1 MAEVIKMPKMS
12 DTMTEGVISSWL
24 KKEGDEIVS
33 GDVLA
38 EVETDKATMELES
51 YEDGILLYI
60 GVPEKATAAVDAVI
74 AIIGDKGEDIESLI
88 PSSTQSKSEFLP
100 LVPSGETEVTTNSDI
115 EQAKATT
122 VNPSGIQATV
132 LRMPKMSDTMTEGV
146 VAKWLMKVGD
156 QVSSGDILAEVET
169 DKATMELESYDDG
182 TLLYTAVSA
191 GSSIE
196 VDGIIAIIGEE
207 NADFEA
213 LLQLENRELPKAEAL
228 VADTVSVPAQVKESS
243 VSGTQESNSNGR
255 VKASPLAKKM
265 AQDKGIDLSI
275 IPGSGD
281 GGRIVK
287 KDVETFEPSF
297 STTTPVAATS
307 GNYVKSTVVDAESS
321 EDISLTQM
329 RKVIASRLS
338 ASKFSAPHF
347 YLTVEINM
355 DKAIAARVSVNEV
368 SPVKISFNDIV
379 LKSVASAIRQH
390 PDVNVSWLEDKMQKH
405 QHIHIGVAVAIPD
418 GLVVPVVKFADTK
431 SLVHISEEV
440 KDLAQRAVAKKL
452 APEEFTGNTFSISN
466 LGMFG
471 VEEFTA
477 IINPPNACI
486 LAIGGIKESVIVK
499 DGIMSPGHTMKV
511 TLSCDH
517 RAVDGAVGAAFLKS
531 LKAMLEDPIR
541 MLI

>member
-51 YEDGILLYI
+51 YEDGTLLFI
-60 GVPEKATAAVDAVI
+60 GVPEKATVAVDAVI

-88 PSSTQSKSEFLP
+88 PSSTQSKSEFLLP
-100 LVPSGETEVTTNSDI
+100 DPSGETEVTVNSDI
-115 EQAKATT
+115 EQANTST
-122 VNPSGIQATV
+122 VNLSNIEATV

-146 VAKWLMKVGD
+146 IAKWLMKVGD

-182 TLLYTAVSA
+182 ILLYTAVSA
-191 GSSIE
+191 GSAVE

-213 LLQLENRELPKAEAL
+213 LLQLENRELPKAESL
-228 VADTVSVPAQVKESS
+228 VADTVSVPAKVKESS
-243 VSGTQESNSNGR
+243 VSGNKEFTSNDR

-265 AQDKGIDLSI
+265 AQDKGIDLSS

-287 KDVETFEPSF
+287 KDIETFDSSV
-297 STTTPVAATS
+297 STTTPAVTTS
-307 GNYVKSTVVDAESS
+307 GNYVKSTIMGAESS

-368 SPVKISFNDIV
+368 SPVKISFNDIM
-379 LKSVASAIRQH
+379 LKSVASSIRQH

-418 GLVVPVVKFADTK
+418 GLVVPVVKFVDTK
-431 SLVHISEEV
+431 SLAHISEEV
-440 KDLAQRAVAKKL
+440 KDLAQRAISKKL

-486 LAIGGIKESVIVK
+486 LAIGSIKESVIVK
-499 DGIMSPGHTMKV
+499 DGIISPGHTMKV

-531 LKAMLEDPIR
+531 LKSMLEDPVR
-541 MLI
+541 MLV

>member
-51 YEDGILLYI
+51 YEDGTLLFI
-60 GVPEKATAAVDAVI
+60 GVPEKATVAVDAVI

-88 PSSTQSKSEFLP
+88 PSSTQSKSEFLLP
-100 LVPSGETEVTTNSDI
+100 DPSGETEVTVNSDI
-115 EQAKATT
+115 EQAKTST
-122 VNPSGIQATV
+122 VNLSNIEATV

-146 VAKWLMKVGD
+146 IAKWLMKVGD

-182 TLLYTAVSA
+182 ILLYTAVSA
-191 GSSIE
+191 GSAVE

-213 LLQLENRELPKAEAL
+213 LLQLENRELPKAESL
-228 VADTVSVPAQVKESS
+228 VADTVSVPAKVKESS
-243 VSGTQESNSNGR
+243 VSGNKEFTSNDR

-265 AQDKGIDLSI
+265 AQDKGIDLSS

-287 KDVETFEPSF
+287 KDIETFDSSV
-297 STTTPVAATS
+297 STTTPAVTTS
-307 GNYVKSTVVDAESS
+307 GNYVKSTIMGAESS

-379 LKSVASAIRQH
+379 LKSVASSIRQH

-418 GLVVPVVKFADTK
+418 GLVVPVVKFVDTK
-431 SLVHISEEV
+431 SLAHISEEV
-440 KDLAQRAVAKKL
+440 KDLAQRAISKKL

-486 LAIGGIKESVIVK
+486 LAIGSIKESVIVK
-499 DGIMSPGHTMKV
+499 DGIISPGHTMKV

-531 LKAMLEDPIR
+531 LKSMLEDPVR
-541 MLI
+541 MLV

>member
-51 YEDGILLYI
+51 YEDGTLLFI
-60 GVPEKATAAVDAVI
+60 GVPEKATVAVDAVI

-88 PSSTQSKSEFLP
+88 PSSTQSKSEFLLP
-100 LVPSGETEVTTNSDI
+100 DPSGETEVTVNSDI
-115 EQAKATT
+115 EQTKTST
-122 VNPSGIQATV
+122 VNLSNIEATV

-146 VAKWLMKVGD
+146 IAKWLMKVGD

-182 TLLYTAVSA
+182 ILLYTAVSA
-191 GSSIE
+191 GSAVE

-213 LLQLENRELPKAEAL
+213 LLQLENRELPKAESL
-228 VADTVSVPAQVKESS
+228 VADTVSVPAKVKESS
-243 VSGTQESNSNGR
+243 VSGNKEFTSNDR

-265 AQDKGIDLSI
+265 AQDKGIDLSS

-287 KDVETFEPSF
+287 KDIETFDSSV
-297 STTTPVAATS
+297 STTTPAVTTS
-307 GNYVKSTVVDAESS
+307 GNYVKSTIMGAESS

-379 LKSVASAIRQH
+379 LKSVASSIRQH

-418 GLVVPVVKFADTK
+418 GLVVPVVKFVDTK
-431 SLVHISEEV
+431 SLAHISEEV
-440 KDLAQRAVAKKL
+440 KDLAQRAISKKL

-486 LAIGGIKESVIVK
+486 LAIGSIKESVIVK
-499 DGIMSPGHTMKV
+499 DGIISPGHTMKV

-531 LKAMLEDPIR
+531 LKSMLEDPVR
-541 MLI
+541 MLV

>member
-51 YEDGILLYI
+51 YEDGTLLYI
-60 GVPEKATAAVDAVI
+60 GVPEKATVAVDAVI
-74 AIIGDKGEDIESLI
+74 AIIGDKEEDIESLI
-88 PSSTQSKSEFLP
+88 PSSTQTKSEFLP
-100 LVPSGETEVTTNSDI
+100 SASSGETEVAIKTDI
-115 EQAKATT
+115 KQVKVPTL
-122 VNPSGIQATV
+122 NPSSIKATV

-146 VAKWLMKVGD
+146 IAKWLMNVGD
-156 QVSSGDILAEVET
+156 KVSSGDILAEVET

-191 GSSIE
+191 GSAVK

-207 NADFEA
+207 NADYEA
-213 LLQLENRELPKAEAL
+213 LLQLENKELPKAEAL
-228 VADTVSVPAQVKESS
+228 VDDTASVPTQVEESS
-243 VSGTQESNSNGR
+243 VSSTHKSTSNGR

-265 AQDKGIDLSI
+265 AHDKGIDLSI

-287 KDVETFEPSF
+287 KDVETFQPSV
-297 STTTPVAATS
+297 STTPVAATS
-307 GNYVKSTVVDAESS
+307 GNYVKSTVMGVESS

-329 RKVIASRLS
+329 RKVIAGRLS

-355 DKAIAARVSVNEV
+355 DKAMAARVSVNEV

-379 LKSVASAIRQH
+379 LKSVASAIRLH

-431 SLVHISEEV
+431 SLAQISEEV

-452 APEEFTGNTFSISN
+452 APEEFSGNTFSISN
-466 LGMFG
+466 LGMYG

-499 DGIMSPGHTMKV
+499 DGIISPGHTMKV

-517 RAVDGAVGAAFLKS
+517 RAVDGAIGAAFLKS
-531 LKAMLEDPIR
+531 LKAMLEDPVR

>member
-12 DTMTEGVISSWL
+12 DTMTEGVISTWL
-24 KKEGDEIVS
+24 KKEGDVIVS

-51 YEDGILLYI
+51 YEDGILLHI
-60 GVPEKATAAVDAVI
+60 GVPEKATVAVDSII
-74 AIIGDKGEDIESLI
+74 AIIGVKGEDIQSLI
-88 PSSTQSKSEFLP
+88 SEPSQPVSEPITTPTRYTEPAKVVAVDPSSIK
-100 LVPSGETEVTTNSDI
+100 
-115 EQAKATT
+115 
-122 VNPSGIQATV
+122 ATV

-146 VAKWLMKVGD
+146 IAQWLMKVGD

-191 GSSIE
+191 GSAVE

-207 NADFEA
+207 NADFET
-213 LLQLENRELPKAEAL
+213 LLQPENKVAPKAA
-228 VADTVSVPAQVKESS
+228 AAAAVPAPIEVPSASVTPES
-243 VSGTQESNSNGR
+243 TSNER
-255 VKASPLAKKM
+255 VLASPLAKKM
-265 AQDKGIDLSI
+265 AQDKGIDLSTLL
-275 IPGSGD
+275 GSGD

-287 KDVETFEPSF
+287 KDIETFEPAMVK
-297 STTTPVAATS
+297 TAPVAVTTE
-307 GNYVKSTVVDAESS
+307 NYVKPVVIGAEAS
-321 EDISLTQM
+321 ENIALTQM

-347 YLTVEINM
+347 YLTMEINM
-355 DKAIAARVSVNEV
+355 DKAMAARVSMNEV

-379 LKSVASAIRQH
+379 LKAVASAIKQH

-418 GLVVPVVKFADTK
+418 GLVVPVVKFADNK
-431 SLVHISEEV
+431 SLAHISSEV

-486 LAIGGIKESVIVK
+486 LAIGGIKEAVIVK
-499 DGIMSPGHTMKV
+499 NGVMNPGHTMKV

-531 LKAMLEDPIR
+531 LKGLLEDPVRI
-541 MLI
+541 LI

>member
-51 YEDGILLYI
+51 YEDGTLLFI
-60 GVPEKATAAVDAVI
+60 GVPEKATVAVDAVI

-88 PSSTQSKSEFLP
+88 PSSTQSKSEFLLP
-100 LVPSGETEVTTNSDI
+100 DPSGETEVTVNSDI
-115 EQAKATT
+115 EQAKTST
-122 VNPSGIQATV
+122 VNLSNIEATV

-146 VAKWLMKVGD
+146 IAKWLMKVGD

-182 TLLYTAVSA
+182 ILLYTAVSA
-191 GSSIE
+191 GSAVE

-213 LLQLENRELPKAEAL
+213 LLQLENRELPKAESL
-228 VADTVSVPAQVKESS
+228 VADTVSVPAKVKESS
-243 VSGTQESNSNGR
+243 VSGNKEFNSNDR

-265 AQDKGIDLSI
+265 AQDKGIDLSS

-287 KDVETFEPSF
+287 KDIETFDSSV
-297 STTTPVAATS
+297 STTTPAVTTS
-307 GNYVKSTVVDAESS
+307 GNYVKSTIMGAESS

-355 DKAIAARVSVNEV
+355 DKAIAARESVNEV

-379 LKSVASAIRQH
+379 LKSVASSIRQH

-418 GLVVPVVKFADTK
+418 GLVVPVVKFVDTK
-431 SLVHISEEV
+431 SLAHISEEV
-440 KDLAQRAVAKKL
+440 KDLAQRAISKKL
-452 APEEFTGNTFSISN
+452 TPEEFTGNTFSISN

-486 LAIGGIKESVIVK
+486 LAIGSIKESVIVK
-499 DGIMSPGHTMKV
+499 DGIISPGHTMKV

-531 LKAMLEDPIR
+531 LKSMLEDPVR
-541 MLI
+541 MLV

>member
-51 YEDGILLYI
+51 YEDGTLLFI
-60 GVPEKATAAVDAVI
+60 GVPEKATVAVDAVI

-88 PSSTQSKSEFLP
+88 PSSTQSKSEFLLP
-100 LVPSGETEVTTNSDI
+100 DPSGETEVTVNSDI
-115 EQAKATT
+115 EQAKTST
-122 VNPSGIQATV
+122 VNLSNIEATV

-146 VAKWLMKVGD
+146 IAKWLMKVGD

-182 TLLYTAVSA
+182 ILLYTAVSA
-191 GSSIE
+191 GSAVE

-213 LLQLENRELPKAEAL
+213 LLQLENRELPKAESL
-228 VADTVSVPAQVKESS
+228 VADTVSVPAKVKESS
-243 VSGTQESNSNGR
+243 VSGNKEFTSNDR

-265 AQDKGIDLSI
+265 AQDKGIDLSS

-287 KDVETFEPSF
+287 KDIETFDSSV
-297 STTTPVAATS
+297 STTTPAVTTS
-307 GNYVKSTVVDAESS
+307 GNYVKSTIMGAESS

-368 SPVKISFNDIV
+368 STVKISFNDIV
-379 LKSVASAIRQH
+379 LKSVASSIRQH

-418 GLVVPVVKFADTK
+418 GLVVPVVKFVDTK
-431 SLVHISEEV
+431 SLAHISEEV
-440 KDLAQRAVAKKL
+440 KDLAQRAISKKL

-486 LAIGGIKESVIVK
+486 LAIGSIKESVIVK
-499 DGIMSPGHTMKV
+499 DGIISPGHTMKV

-531 LKAMLEDPIR
+531 LKSMLEDPVR
-541 MLI
+541 MLV

>member
-51 YEDGILLYI
+51 YEDGTLLFI
-60 GVPEKATAAVDAVI
+60 GVPEKATVAVDAVI

-88 PSSTQSKSEFLP
+88 PSSTQSKSEFLLP
-100 LVPSGETEVTTNSDI
+100 DPSGETEVTVNSDI
-115 EQAKATT
+115 EQANTST
-122 VNPSGIQATV
+122 VNLSNIEATV

-146 VAKWLMKVGD
+146 IAKWLMKVGD

-182 TLLYTAVSA
+182 ILLYTAVSA
-191 GSSIE
+191 GSAVE

-213 LLQLENRELPKAEAL
+213 LLQLENRELPKAESL
-228 VADTVSVPAQVKESS
+228 VADTVSVPAKVKESS
-243 VSGTQESNSNGR
+243 VSGNKEFTSNDR

-265 AQDKGIDLSI
+265 AQDKGIDLSS

-287 KDVETFEPSF
+287 KDIETFDSPV
-297 STTTPVAATS
+297 STTTPAVTTS
-307 GNYVKSTVVDAESS
+307 GNYVKSTIMGAESS

-379 LKSVASAIRQH
+379 LKSVASSIRQH

-418 GLVVPVVKFADTK
+418 GLVVPVVKFVDTK
-431 SLVHISEEV
+431 SLAHISEEV
-440 KDLAQRAVAKKL
+440 KDLAQRAISKKL

-486 LAIGGIKESVIVK
+486 LAIGSIKESVIVK
-499 DGIMSPGHTMKV
+499 DGIISPGHTMKV

-531 LKAMLEDPIR
+531 LKSMLEDPVR
-541 MLI
+541 MLV

>member
-12 DTMTEGVISSWL
+12 DTMTEGVISAWL
-24 KKEGDEIVS
+24 KKEGDAIVS

-60 GVPEKATAAVDAVI
+60 GVPEKATVAVDAVI

-88 PSSTQSKSEFLP
+88 S
-100 LVPSGETEVTTNSDI
+100 VPSHPVSEPVSVPPGNIVSNKVAAVDASSI
-115 EQAKATT
+115 
-122 VNPSGIQATV
+122 NATV

-146 VAKWLMKVGD
+146 IAQWLMKVGD
-156 QVSSGDILAEVET
+156 QVTSGDILAEVET

-191 GSSIE
+191 GNAVE

-213 LLQLENRELPKAEAL
+213 LLQSENKGAPKE
-228 VADTVSVPAQVKESS
+228 DTVVAAAPAVPAPVEVPS
-243 VSGTQESNSNGR
+243 VAVTVPAASNGR
-255 VKASPLAKKM
+255 ILASPLAKKM
-265 AQDKGIDLSI
+265 AQDKGIDLNTIS
-275 IPGSGD
+275 GSGD

-287 KDVETFEPSF
+287 KDVETFEPAAV
-297 STTTPVAATS
+297 PVSPGAS
-307 GNYVKSTVVDAESS
+307 VSENYVKPVVIGAEAT
-321 EDISLTQM
+321 EDIALTQM
-329 RKVIASRLS
+329 RKAIASRLS

-347 YLTVEINM
+347 YLTMEINM
-355 DKAIAARVSVNEV
+355 DKAMEARVSINEV

-379 LKSVASAIRQH
+379 LKAVASAIRQH

-418 GLVVPVVKFADTK
+418 GLVVPVVKFADNK
-431 SLVHISEEV
+431 SLAHISSEV

-452 APEEFTGNTFSISN
+452 TSEEFTGNTFSISN

-486 LAIGGIKESVIVK
+486 LAIGGIKEAVIVK
-499 DGIMSPGHTMKV
+499 NGVMNPGHTMKV

-531 LKAMLEDPIR
+531 LKGLLEDPVRI
-541 MLI
+541 LI